1 MGSSKALVSNLIFH
15 LHKSSTHLLQ
25 NHRMVG
31 NWRNFWSFISPT
43 RSSWLPAEHLSSLG
57 HLSLRSGTLQ
67 EAVRLKPPKGSRG
80 CECELLLPLQRALCT
95 FSSWSDA
102 HCYVT
107 LCSSVTGE
115 NLWEGS
121 SPSPRHRS
129 MHSSWPTSRT
139 TPPPCV
145 LCLCLQKGSYPS
157 TALLLNPWCLQQHPH
172 DLDKITACNCTQSS
186 NLSIL
191 PQGVYL
197 CTGGLEWQSVVLQNR
212 LLKASHKE
220 SQRMRTTHIKHQTS
234 KAIQRTEQIRGR
246 KTWGHPR
253 RQCLKPRICRYLKV
267 CAEKEAPLAQHIPF

>member
-15 LHKSSTHLLQ
+15 LHKRPIHLLQ
-25 NHRMVG
+25 NHRMASWIKGTSGVLYPQPDLPG
-31 NWRNFWSFISPT
+31 FQQSTSPHWVT
-43 RSSWLPAEHLSSLG
+43 CHWD
-57 HLSLRSGTLQ
+57 Q
-67 EAVRLKPPKGSRG
+67 EAPGSCQVNPKGPGAVNLNCFYLSKG
-80 CECELLLPLQRALCT
+80 ALCT
-95 FSSWSDA
+95 FSSWSAVHWSAAADV

-107 LCSSVTGE
+107 PSALQSLERTSE

-129 MHSSWPTSRT
+129 MYSSWPTSRT
-139 TPPPCV
+139 TLPPCV
-145 LCLCLQKGSYPS
+145 LCLCFPKGSYPS
-157 TALLLNPWCLQQHPH
+157 IALLLNPWCIQQHPH

-197 CTGGLEWQSVVLQNR
+197 CTGGLEWQSVLLQNR

-234 KAIQRTEQIRGR
+234 KAIQRIEQIRER

-253 RQCLKPRICRYLKV
+253 R
-267 CAEKEAPLAQHIPF
+267 